1 MPSTAI
7 PETMTAVGFYEHGS
21 LDNLQLLEVE
31 VPSIGPDEVLVDVKA
46 TSLNHADV
54 FSVRELDHYTPEY
67 PHWGGMDVA
76 GDVAAVG
83 ENVTGW
89 EIGDRVVVN
98 PFIRCL
104 ECEHC
109 VRGDFMFCRNRKT
122 MGEHRRGGFAEYVDA
137 PQRYLIALPDHVSY
151 EEAAAVPI
159 AGGTAYRALMR
170 RGDLQAD
177 DELLIVG
184 ATGGVGTYAVQIANE
199 ICNVDTLYGT
209 TSTDEKAEFL
219 SDLGVDHVID
229 YTEESFDERIWDLT
243 DKRGVDVVYDNVG
256 GPAWTKSMR
265 SLHEGGRLVTSGAT
279 AGPNPETEMRLIF
292 IRALDIRGSSGA
304 DPGDLQRLF
313 DYVFDGT
320 IESIVQETM
329 PLDEYERAYE
339 MMAERELYGK
349 VALVQE

>member
-1 MPSTAI
+1 MRSI
-7 PETMTAVGFYEHGS
+7 PETMRAVGFYEHGS
-21 LDNLQLLEVE
+21 IDNLQMLDVA
-31 VPSIGPDEVLVDVKA
+31 VPEIGPDEVLVDVKA
-46 TSLNHADV
+46 TSLNHADL

-83 ENVTGW
+83 EDVTDW
-89 EIGDRVVVN
+89 EPGDRVVVN

-104 ECEHC
+104 ECEYC
-109 VRGDFMFCRNRKT
+109 IRGDFMFCRNRRT

-137 PQRYLIALPDHVSY
+137 PQRYLIELPDHVDY
-151 EEAAAVPI
+151 AEAAAVPV
-159 AGGTAYRALMR
+159 AGGTAYRALLR

-184 ATGGVGTYAVQIANE
+184 ATGGVGTYAVQLARE
-199 ICNVDTLYGT
+199 VCNVKTLYAT
-209 TSTDEKAEFL
+209 TSTKEKAEFL
-219 SDLGVDHVID
+219 YDLGVDHVID

-265 SLHEGGRLVTSGAT
+265 SLREGGRLLTSGAT

-292 IRALDIRGSSGA
+292 IRALDVRGSSGA
-304 DPGDLQRLF
+304 DPDDLRRMLE
-313 DYVFDGT
+313 YVFDGSVG
-320 IESIVQETM
+320 SIVQEEM
-329 PLDEYERAYE
+329 PLDDYERAYR
-339 MMAERELYGK
+339 MMTDRELYGK
-349 VALVQE
+349 VVLTQE